1 MLGIRTYRRRL
12 QRRRFYRAFV
22 RSGDLVF
29 DVGANLGNRT
39 TVFLTCG
46 ARVVAFEPQPLCVAA
61 LEARFGS
68 DPSFHLVPMALGR
81 ESGSATIYVSYEHT
95 LSTLS
100 ADWLSAVSESGRF
113 GDTRWD
119 SEEEVEVTTLDAAIA
134 EFGEPAFVKIDVE
147 GYESEVLSGLSRRL
161 KAGSIEFAAESLDA
175 TSCCLDKLESLG
187 NYGYQF
193 ALGERPRLELPGWV
207 RAEELKSALR
217 AARTGDPLAWGDV
230 YFVDAP
236 RNSSWFRR
244 IPHARHRAA
253 SSSNS

>member
-1 MLGIRTYRRRL
+1 MLEIVSTYRRRL
-12 QRRRFYRAFV
+12 QRRRFYRAFF

-39 TVFLTCG
+39 AVFLTCG

-61 LEARFGS
+61 LEARFGE
-68 DPSFHLVPMALGR
+68 DRFFHLVPVALGR
-81 ESGSATIYVSYEHT
+81 ESGSATMYVSHEHT

-100 ADWLSAVSESGRF
+100 AGWLSAVTESGRF

-119 SEEEVEVTTLDAAIA
+119 GEEEVEVMTLDAAIA

-161 KAGSIEFAAESLDA
+161 KAGSESLDA

-193 ALGERPRLELPGWV
+193 ALGERPRLELPDWV

-217 AARTGDPLAWGDV
+217 AALAGDPLVWGDV

-236 RNSSWFRR
+236 RN
-244 IPHARHRAA
+244 
-253 SSSNS
+253 